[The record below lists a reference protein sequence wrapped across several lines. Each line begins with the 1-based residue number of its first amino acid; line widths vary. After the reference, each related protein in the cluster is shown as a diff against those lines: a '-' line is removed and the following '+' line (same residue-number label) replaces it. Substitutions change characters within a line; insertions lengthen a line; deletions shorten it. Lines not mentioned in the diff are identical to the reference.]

1 MFCLSVLRLIGAY
14 PPACMSY
21 GQEAAPAGR
30 KAKRIIPLRVK
41 SFTHYLKKAVK
52 PSEKHPLLIHRPF
65 FPLKPNYGFSA
76 SSGSR
81 KKNQVNPVNPVR
93 KLFALCLNNYE
104 LISKRFIY
112 PRQTSAG

>member
-1 MFCLSVLRLIGAY
+1 MVNLRFDDRAIFIALIFRQDYRINKIFCLSGLRPIGAY

-65 FPLKPNYGFSA
+65 F
-76 SSGSR
+76 R
-81 KKNQVNPVNPVR
+81 
-93 KLFALCLNNYE
+93 
-104 LISKRFIY
+104 
-112 PRQTSAG
+112 